1 MLPRFQSN
9 AAVNPQKE
17 EKFRRPM
24 GTIDQP
30 ERKNRPKEETI
41 GGSRAGR
48 DSFEVSV
55 TGTRYISCS
64 FEWKTD

>member
-1 MLPRFQSN
+1 
-9 AAVNPQKE
+9 
-17 EKFRRPM
+17 M

-30 ERKNRPKEETI
+30 PEEESSKEETI